1 MYWRKNRWV
10 AVGRVRELYLYPL
23 KGGQALSVPELECG
37 PRGPRRDN
45 ILDRGFMIGT
55 DDVRTEW

>member
-1 MYWRKNRWV
+1 MR
-10 AVGRVRELYLYPL
+10 VGQVTQLYLFPL

-37 PRGPRRDN
+37 HRGPRRGD

-55 DDVRTEW
+55 DDVRMT